1 MQVTSTAAAAT
12 TAVPLN
18 AAGYTRAPGQ
28 DFLSAMAAAYDAAV
42 SPGIP
47 RAEANA
53 AAEEITPLEEYQ
65 AVTGRTV
72 AAEEPAVA
80 EQEPPA
86 ADPKQWSDETFA
98 HFAAHKF
105 TGNWDY
111 PIDTTKTINWAS
123 SGEHKL
129 TAEEIAQLKEKYDVT
144 NLSAQEYYDLMS
156 DLTHLEVLSADEVK
170 SPYIRHGGTGFIMVP
185 EGRPAAKMPALK
197 QGDILKFLS
206 VWLARL
212 LEEWNW
218 MKSDDFKKTNAHLVA
233 EGNDSWSEAARLDME
248 LAQKLQGV
256 LQQLQ

>member
-1 MQVTSTAAAAT
+1 MMQVISAAAT
-12 TAVPLN
+12 TATASPLN
-18 AAGYTRAPGQ
+18 AAAGYANAPGQ

-42 SPGIP
+42 FPEIP
-47 RAEANA
+47 KAEATA
-53 AAEEITPLEEYQ
+53 PAGEITPLEQYQ

-72 AAEEPAVA
+72 AEEVP
-80 EQEPPA
+80 PPA
-86 ADPKQWSDETFA
+86 DPNQWSDETFA
-98 HFAAHKF
+98 WFTAGLL
-105 TGNWDY
+105 TGNNDY

-123 SGEHKL
+123 SGEHML

-156 DLTHLEVLSADEVK
+156 DLTHLEALSADEIK
-170 SPYIRHGGTGFIMVP
+170 SPHIRHGGTGFMMVP

-197 QGDILKFLS
+197 NGDIMKFLS

-212 LEEWNW
+212 LEQWDW
-218 MKSDDFKKTNAHLVA
+218 MKTDDFKKANAHLVA

-248 LAQKLQGV
+248 LAQKLQDV